1 MRRAYIILITLVI
14 VLTACQVQAS
24 NITLNDVIVSL
35 EDQHLVVEETKKTTN
50 NIFYNKLNGIKPNNY
65 ALQDKSFLIYIF
77 DSEEN
82 RKKGL
87 TDFQKQTESM
97 NIVSHGIYE
106 VKNVLIF
113 YVYEKDL
120 DNSIEEGIQQTI
132 NNLERLAL

>member
-1 MRRAYIILITLVI
+1 M
-14 VLTACQVQAS
+14 
-24 NITLNDVIVSL
+24 
-35 EDQHLVVEETKKTTN
+35 
-50 NIFYNKLNGIKPNNY
+50 
-65 ALQDKSFLIYIF
+65 IYIF

-87 TDFQKQTESM
+87 KDFQKQTESM
-97 NIVSHGIYE
+97 NTVSHGVYE

-120 DNSIEEGIQQTI
+120 DNSIEEGIQQKI

>member
-1 MRRAYIILITLVI
+1 M
-14 VLTACQVQAS
+14 LTACQVHAA

-35 EDQHLVVEETKKTTN
+35 ENQHLDVEETRKSTD
-50 NIFYNKLNGIKPNNY
+50 NIFNNKLNGIKPNNY
-65 ALQDKSFLIYIF
+65 TLQDKSFLIYIF

-87 TDFQKQTESM
+87 KDFQKQTESM
-97 NIVSHGIYE
+97 NIVSHSVYE

-113 YVYEKDL
+113 YVYEKDI

>member
-1 MRRAYIILITLVI
+1 MRRVCIILIFVL
-14 VLTACQVQAS
+14 VLTACQVQAA

-35 EDQHLVVEETKKTTN
+35 ENQHLDVEETRKSTDK
-50 NIFYNKLNGIKPNNY
+50 IFNNKLNGIKPNNY
-65 ALQDKSFLIYIF
+65 TLQDKSLLIYIF

-82 RKKGL
+82 RKKGFK
-87 TDFQKQTESM
+87 DFQKQTESM
-97 NIVSHGIYE
+97 NTVSHGVYE

-120 DNSIEEGIQQTI
+120 DNSIEDGLQQTI

>member
-1 MRRAYIILITLVI
+1 MRRVYIILIFVL
-14 VLTACQVQAS
+14 VLTACQVQAA

-35 EDQHLVVEETKKTTN
+35 ENQHLDVEETRKSTD
-50 NIFYNKLNGIKPNNY
+50 NIFNNKLNGIKPNNY
-65 ALQDKSFLIYIF
+65 TLQDKSFLIYIF

-87 TDFQKQTESM
+87 KDFQKQTESM
-97 NIVSHGIYE
+97 NIVSHSVYE

-113 YVYEKDL
+113 YVYEKDI
-120 DNSIEEGIQQTI
+120 DNSIEEGLKQTI

>member
-1 MRRAYIILITLVI
+1 MRRVCIIFIFVL
-14 VLTACQVQAS
+14 VLTACQVQAA

-35 EDQHLVVEETKKTTN
+35 ENQHLDVEETRKSTD
-50 NIFYNKLNGIKPNNY
+50 NIFNNKLNGIKPNNY
-65 ALQDKSFLIYIF
+65 TLQDKSLLIYIF

-82 RKKGL
+82 RKKGFK
-87 TDFQKQTESM
+87 DFQKQTESL
-97 NIVSHGIYE
+97 NTVSHGVYE

-120 DNSIEEGIQQTI
+120 DNSIEEGLQQTI

>member
-1 MRRAYIILITLVI
+1 MRRVCIILIFVL
-14 VLTACQVQAS
+14 VLTACQVQAA

-35 EDQHLVVEETKKTTN
+35 ENQHLDVEETSKSKDK
-50 NIFYNKLNGIKPNNY
+50 IFNNKLNGIKPNNY
-65 ALQDKSFLIYIF
+65 TLQDKSLLIYIF

-87 TDFQKQTESM
+87 KDFQKQTESM
-97 NIVSHGIYE
+97 NTVSHGVYE